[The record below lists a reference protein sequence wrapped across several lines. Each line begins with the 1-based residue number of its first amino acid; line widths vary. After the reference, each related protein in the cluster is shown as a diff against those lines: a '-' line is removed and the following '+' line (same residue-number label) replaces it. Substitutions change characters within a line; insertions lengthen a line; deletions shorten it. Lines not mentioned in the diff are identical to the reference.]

1 MRKIL
6 TLLLLVLTFIHNLPV
21 FADDPPPIPT
31 PLPRVYSQQGIN
43 DVLALIEARYGIG
56 FAFPE
61 EWLAGTASEVQWF
74 TDDLHGILAA
84 LDTAAAYLY
93 LYGDAPPNS
102 TPGEFFR
109 QQFDR
114 AKIKLDRAS
123 QIEGGFTGN
132 TLPVIED
139 GEPLYYLIQ
148 IHPAEMT
155 RQLVLI
161 HELGHVL
168 DGLLKDQPHNDF
180 VAELGGEWAATAW
193 IPGEG
198 YIGNE
203 ELFPR
208 AVAGPNE
215 DFADTFANM
224 LLGRLSES
232 VVPVRYEF
240 MREYLP
246 LWLTLLGE
254 ETLEN

>member
-1 MRKIL
+1 ML
-6 TLLLLVLTFIHNLPV
+6 T
-21 FADDPPPIPT
+21 
-31 PLPRVYSQQGIN
+31 
-43 DVLALIEARYGIG
+43 LIEARYGIG

-61 EWLAGTASEVQWF
+61 EWIAGTANEIQWF
-74 TDDLHGILAA
+74 TDDLHGILTA

-93 LYGDAPPNS
+93 LYGNPPEDT
-102 TPGEFFR
+102 TPIEFFR
-109 QQFDR
+109 QHFDR

-123 QIEGGFTGN
+123 QIQGGFTGN
-132 TLPVIED
+132 TLPIIEN
-139 GEPLYYLIQ
+139 GEVFYYLIQ

-155 RQLVLI
+155 RQFVLI

-168 DGLLKDQPHNDF
+168 DGLLEDQPHTDF
-180 VAELGGEWAATAW
+180 VAELGGEWTPTAW

-224 LLGRLSES
+224 LLGRLSET

-246 LWLTLLGE
+246 QWLAALNKE
-254 ETLEN
+254 MP